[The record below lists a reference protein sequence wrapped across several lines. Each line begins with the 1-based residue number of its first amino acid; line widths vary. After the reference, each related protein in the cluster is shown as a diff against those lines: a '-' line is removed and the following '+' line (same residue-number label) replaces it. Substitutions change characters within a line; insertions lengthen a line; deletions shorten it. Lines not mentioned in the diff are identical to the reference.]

1 MGNNNSVLEL
11 SEVGYVER
19 IRIGRY
25 DEEGREDEEA
35 MQRNIQKLNDCL
47 NGCPKGRIIGKD
59 QGFKIIRMGE
69 HSIVAQSVS
78 YHVGFRRKPQ
88 NL

>member
-1 MGNNNSVLEL
+1 MGNNNSGLEL

-35 MQRNIQKLNDCL
+35 MRRNIQKLNDCL